1 MIVFEDQT
9 TVQGKYEDI
18 TRYKKMTLEEKQI
31 EITEEF
37 EVFDDWIREN
47 DSFRRPNDSAREIR
61 GHY

>member
-1 MIVFEDQT
+1 
-9 TVQGKYEDI
+9 
-18 TRYKKMTLEEKQI
+18 MTLEEKQI